1 MKIDRISF
9 SSDFKQQYDFMSKPE
24 QGSVNRA
31 LNPLGG
37 VLKSMTHHELHFRKM
52 ALRFNIAGPDRVLH
66 VFVHDNPI
74 RAVVKKA
81 ARK

>member
-9 SSDFKQQYDFMSKPE
+9 SKDFKQKYETMNKSERD
-24 QGSVNRA
+24 SVNQA
-31 LNPLGG
+31 LKPLGG
-37 VLKSMTHHELHFRKM
+37 VLKSMAHHELHFRKM
-52 ALRFNIAGPDRVLH
+52 ALRFNIAGPEGILH

-74 RAVVKKA
+74 RAVVNKA